1 MVGSPLS
8 QLRCYLAECYRPQLT
23 EELLDNTVARLDE
36 CVRAVSAKGLQVQ
49 LLTALAVPK
58 DELIFGVFAAGSEQ
72 VVARVCRQA
81 GIPAQRI
88 SLAIDARAARQT

>member
-8 QLRCYLAECYRPQLT
+8 QVRCYLAEWYRPQLT

-36 CVRAVSAKGLQVQ
+36 CVRAICAKGSPVQ
-49 LLTALAVPK
+49 LLTALAVPN

-88 SLAIDARAARQT
+88 SPAIDGRVKRQT

>member
-1 MVGSPLS
+1 VVGSLLS
-8 QLRCYLAECYRPQLT
+8 HLRCYLAEWYRPQLT
-23 EELLDNTVARLDE
+23 EELLDDTVARLDE
-36 CVRAVSAKGLQVQ
+36 CVRAMRAAGSPVQ
-49 LLTALAVPK
+49 LLTALAVPN

-88 SLAIDARAARQT
+88 SPAIDARAERHP